1 MIRFAGEHD
10 LAFIHG
16 LEMANFPPSSQLSKR
31 DIKHSLRSPH
41 QLVYILEEHG
51 VRHGY
56 MIVIEY
62 KRSMRLYS
70 IVVEA
75 ASRNKGYGHELVR
88 TFVQLGEER
97 NKHLTLEVNAAKER
111 LVAFYESFGFVKTR
125 TLANYYGPSQHAWKM
140 RKAHPK
146 SPHQTIVVEKELSYL
161 KDIPHTRM
169 VLAHEYMNN
178 PSFHDEHQRIVNL
191 CEHYR
196 YQSLGYYVSLLA
208 VARNQIVTPALT
220 TIKDRSN
227 RVLLQSVAQEI
238 HDCLQEELRDA
249 SEKRITFPIYFGTTP
264 DPRYRALAHELFAW
278 FDLPLCQVRLVRY
291 DHWVV
296 ESIKAIAPSTIPS
309 THQALVRQGFQS
321 FQRRRS
327 PQDKYFKPY
336 DYDLAILVNPKEVS
350 PPSDEAALQEFKKAA
365 ERIGFYVEFIG
376 PGDYRRVTE
385 FDALFLRE
393 TTDVNHHTYDFSR
406 YAFAEGLVVID
417 DPWSILKC
425 SNKVF
430 LYELLDKHRIPIPA
444 TRIVTKNNRKDRA
457 FESFGYPLI
466 MKRPDSSFSR
476 GVFKVHDHADFLAK
490 SNELLKH
497 SDMILIQEYIET
509 TFDWRIG
516 VLHHEVLFACKYH
529 MIPNDFRIIDYDSD
543 GQEIESLYEGI
554 DLADV
559 PPQVIDLAIQS
570 CRLIGDGLYGV
581 DIKQRG
587 DACYV
592 IEINDNPS
600 IDHGIEDKVLGPV
613 LYDKIMREFYRRIEF
628 ERGRKRILR

>member
-10 LAFIHG
+10 LAFIHA
-16 LEMANFPPSSQLSKR
+16 LELANFSPQAQLSKR
-31 DIKHSLRSPH
+31 DIRHSLRSPH
-41 QLVYILEEHG
+41 QLVYIIEEDH
-51 VRHGY
+51 RPLGY

-70 IVVEA
+70 IVIDQAV
-75 ASRNKGYGHELVR
+75 RNQGHGHALVQ
-88 TFVQLGEER
+88 TFVSLGEDR
-97 NKHLTLEVNAAKER
+97 KKHLTLEVDAQKER

-125 TLANYYGPSQHAWKM
+125 TLADYYGKGRTAWKM
-140 RKAHPK
+140 RRAHPK
-146 SPHQTIVVEKELSYL
+146 SPHMTIVVEKELPYL
-161 KDIPHTRM
+161 KDLPHTRM

-227 RVLLQSVAQEI
+227 RVLLQSVASEI
-238 HDCLQEELRDA
+238 HDCLQTELGDHPDRQLHV
-249 SEKRITFPIYFGTTP
+249 PIYFGTTP
-264 DPRYRALAHELFAW
+264 DPRYAALANELFAW

-296 ESIKAIAPSTIPS
+296 ESIKAIPPSSIPLE
-309 THQALVRQGFQS
+309 HQGLIRDGFQA
-321 FQRRRS
+321 FRARRS

-336 DYDLAILVNPKEVS
+336 DYDLAILVNPKEPS
-350 PPSDEAALQEFKKAA
+350 PPSDQLALQEFKRAA
-365 ERIGFYVEFIG
+365 ERIGFYVEFLG
-376 PGDYRRVTE
+376 PEDYRRVTE

-406 YAFAEGLVVID
+406 YAFAEGLIVID

-430 LYELLDKHRIPIPA
+430 LYELLHKHDIPIPA
-444 TRIVTKNNRKDRA
+444 TRIVTRNNRKDRA
-457 FESFGYPLI
+457 FESLPYPLI
-466 MKRPDSSFSR
+466 MKQPDSSFSR
-476 GVFKVHDHADFLAK
+476 GVFKVEDHAAFLDKAK
-490 SNELLKH
+490 ELLKQ

-516 VLHHEVLFACKYH
+516 LLHHEVLFACKYH
-529 MIPNDFRIIDYDSD
+529 MIPNDFRIVDYDAE
-543 GQEIESLYEGI
+543 GHEIESLYEGI
-554 DLADV
+554 DLDDV
-559 PPQVIDLAIQS
+559 PAVVLDLAIRS
-570 CRLIGDGLYGV
+570 SRLIGDGLYGV

-587 DACYV
+587 DDCYV

-600 IDHGIEDKVLGPV
+600 IDHGIEDKVLGPA